1 MTHAARPCPYS
12 STVTRPGSNAVGA
25 VRPVLTAAVRLDDHR
40 MSYTWSVASGRH
52 ITITGP
58 DQLLDIDLAEVMAS
72 AVIPLIVKGHQ

>member
-1 MTHAARPCPYS
+1 
-12 STVTRPGSNAVGA
+12 
-25 VRPVLTAAVRLDDHR
+25 